1 MPRIIRE
8 IASNPAELATHLCWM
23 AVVIGL
29 IYGIQHVPLSDA
41 WKTAISEG
49 IAIFGGVEL
58 ILDKIGDI
66 RRARKMDEL
75 QQDADKSKQ
84 DAAAAEQKAAKAEQD
99 AADARQDAADA
110 EQKAADAE
118 QKAAKAEQD
127 ATDARQDADE
137 LRRRIDEL
145 EEIVKNRPPQDDPEA

>member
-41 WKTAISEG
+41 WKAAISEG

-66 RRARKMDEL
+66 RRARKFDEL
-75 QQDADKSKQ
+75 QKEADKSKQ
-84 DAAAAEQKAAKAEQD
+84 DAAAAEQKAA
-99 AADARQDAADA
+99 DA

-118 QKAAKAEQD
+118 QKAADSEQKAAKAEQD
-127 ATDARQDADE
+127 ASDARQDADE
-137 LRRRIDEL
+137 LRRRIAEL

>member
-29 IYGIQHVPLSDA
+29 IYGIQHAPLSDA
-41 WKTAISEG
+41 WKAAISEG

-75 QQDADKSKQ
+75 QQDNDKKQ
-84 DAAAAEQKAAKAEQD
+84 QEIDKKQEEVDKKQEEVDKKQQEND
-99 AADARQDAADA
+99 ELRQEND
-110 EQKAADAE
+110 KN
-118 QKAAKAEQD
+118 
-127 ATDARQDADE
+127 RQENDE